1 MDSVMMM
8 LLYVSNDLNGFDD
21 DEFTEKKK
29 KLWCVLHCSCEIHV
43 KI

>member
-21 DEFTEKKK
+21 DEFTGKKK
-29 KLWCVLHCSCEIHV
+29 NYGVFFIVHV
-43 KI
+43 KSM